1 MQHTQ
6 THAQHFFCFQQMSD
20 IRPTVVTACRTLAS
34 FFNRLRIQLIFCIE
48 QIQLSMIRVDMAMAA
63 VSAWINTVKEI
74 NSRSTASRIFA
85 GVPTPIR

>member
-20 IRPTVVTACRTLAS
+20 IGPAVVTACRTLAP
-34 FFNRLRIQLIFCIE
+34 FFDRLWIQLIFCVE

-74 NSRSTASRIFA
+74 NSPVYCSRIFA